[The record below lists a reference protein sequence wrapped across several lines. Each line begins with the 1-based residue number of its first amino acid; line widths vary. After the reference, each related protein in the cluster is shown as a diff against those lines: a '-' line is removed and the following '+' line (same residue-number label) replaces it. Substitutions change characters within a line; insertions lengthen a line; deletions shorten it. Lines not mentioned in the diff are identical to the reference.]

1 MVAEYAED
9 NDSLEEEEDTDG
21 LLIYSFP
28 VDKTYAWVGIPCC
41 CSVRSLYL
49 DTRYLDIIFIC
60 LEKAAQSDATSSVS
74 GPSQTLLF

>member
-9 NDSLEEEEDTDG
+9 TDSLEEEEDKDG

-41 CSVRSLYL
+41 CSVRS
-49 DTRYLDIIFIC
+49 
-60 LEKAAQSDATSSVS
+60 VS
-74 GPSQTLLF
+74 RH

>member
-9 NDSLEEEEDTDG
+9 NDSLEEEEDTNG

-28 VDKTYAWVGIPCC
+28 VDKTYAWIGIPCC
-41 CSVRSLYL
+41 CSVRSVSS
-49 DTRYLDIIFIC
+49 RYLDITFIC